1 MPRKVPAAW
10 VVPRQ
15 LLSPPDSPPVKGSSV
30 EPGTH
35 ESRIAA
41 SGVRTSVSTKP
52 VDARSLA
59 RECLKEVGREMGVS
73 M

>member
-10 VVPRQ
+10 VVPKQ

-30 EPGTH
+30 EMNAN

-41 SGVRTSVSTKP
+41 SGTRASISTKP

-59 RECLKEVGREMGVS
+59 KECLKEVGREMGVS
-73 M
+73 L